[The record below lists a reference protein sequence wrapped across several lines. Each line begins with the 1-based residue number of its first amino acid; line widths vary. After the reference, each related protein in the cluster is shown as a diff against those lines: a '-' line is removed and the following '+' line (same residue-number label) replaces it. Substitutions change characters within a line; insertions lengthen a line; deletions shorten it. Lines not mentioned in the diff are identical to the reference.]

1 MNTAEKIIPPAY
13 ALRAIE
19 LLEKEGF
26 EAWFVGGCVRDAM
39 LGRPPEDWDITTS
52 ALPRERQPV
61 FKTFPV
67 LTLA

>member
-26 EAWFVGGCVRDAM
+26 EAWFVGGCVRTGISPQAPYP
-39 LGRPPEDWDITTS
+39 GK
-52 ALPRERQPV
+52 RQPV
-61 FKTFPV
+61 FKIFPV